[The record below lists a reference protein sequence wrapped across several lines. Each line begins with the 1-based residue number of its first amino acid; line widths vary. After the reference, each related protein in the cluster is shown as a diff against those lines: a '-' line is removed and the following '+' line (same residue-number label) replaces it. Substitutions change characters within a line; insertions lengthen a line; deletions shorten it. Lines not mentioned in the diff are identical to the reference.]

1 MNLTLQTV
9 KLKFLNQLLASFLL
23 VSPAFCADD
32 TSPHLGSSATVD
44 EPSRS
49 VTPLVTEGRAE
60 PVDSV
65 EAPSVV
71 EEDQAKTAETGT
83 ARSPNYAVT
92 IEMDSADAIILDVL
106 QKIRRHLAT
115 GKLKKL
121 KVELSPP
128 VTEYLI
134 NLIQNKESF
143 LLELQEKYQFELEL
157 IVPPGSTQVEF
168 RYRVTKKTMEEE
180 FSRPEL
186 PLEEEEEFSRPELPL
201 EEEEEFSRPELPLEE
216 GVTDLMDSADKLEAE
231 EKGREATMEADP
243 RDAFTFSGLRE
254 PALEEGA
261 TEPSDSE
268 ELPPVER
275 EGQDEMMEVTPK
287 DESLEESKNG
297 GFFNDILNNMSFV
310 QKAFWSQFDDDFPN
324 DDVVD
329 DSKSAFLGR
338 LKVES
343 SAVLNDRWSF
353 NASLLL
359 QGSTYEDDLRGVF
372 ARPGTNERKGRILEL
387 KEAYLTFE
395 EDEYDISLGKS
406 LNAVGLSE
414 LFSPA
419 NRFGLVDAIHPM
431 YLEELGLWK
440 ATFNYYVEDDSM
452 SYSLMPFH
460 ERSPRPDG
468 RSRWLGSSGDSTFF
482 ELDPELGIDP
492 EGNPQLEDEFRSS
505 TDLESWGHL
514 LQYNAVREGFDYFG
528 LVHYGPTLYSV
539 VKKEGGIDKKYNPLA
554 VTLAAGLAKTVEEW
568 KLYAEAAY
576 QNTLKSEDEDFVKY
590 VLGVSYRETEFAEKV
605 GLEEISPIIEYAGEI
620 VTNPQL
626 ADNFTVNSKKS
637 RPGRNTLFLRV
648 DFRRN
653 DKWTGVFAVAHNIP
667 TRDNFLTGLIQYS
680 YIDNLKF
687 NLERRMFSG
696 RDDTQ
701 FGRWEANDYI
711 GLNTEYKF

>member
-32 TSPHLGSSATVD
+32 TSPHLESPATVD
-44 EPSRS
+44 EPFRS
-49 VTPLVTEGRAE
+49 VTP
-60 PVDSV
+60 
-65 EAPSVV
+65 
-71 EEDQAKTAETGT
+71 
-83 ARSPNYAVT
+83 RSPNYAVT

-143 LLELQEKYQFELEL
+143 LLELQKKYQFELEL
-157 IVPPGSTQVEF
+157 IVPPGSTQVKF
-168 RYRVTKKTMEEE
+168 RYRVAKKTM
-180 FSRPEL
+180 
-186 PLEEEEEFSRPELPL
+186 
-201 EEEEEFSRPELPLEE
+201 EEEFSRPELPLEE

-395 EDEYDISLGKS
+395 EDEDDILLGKS

-431 YLEELGLWK
+431 YLEELGVWK
-440 ATFNYYVEDDSM
+440 ATFNYYVEDDSI
-452 SYSLMPFH
+452 SYSLLPFH

-468 RSRWLGSSGDSTFF
+468 RSRWLGSSDDSTFF
-482 ELDPELGIDP
+482 ELDPGLGIDP

-568 KLYAEAAY
+568 KLYTEAAY

-680 YIDNLKF
+680 YSDNLKF

>member
-1 MNLTLQTV
+1 MNLTLQTA
-9 KLKFLNQLLASFLL
+9 KWKFLNQLLASFLL

-32 TSPHLGSSATVD
+32 TSPHLESSATVD

-49 VTPLVTEGRAE
+49 VTPVVTEGRAE

-71 EEDQAKTAETGT
+71 EEGQAVTTETGT

-157 IVPPGSTQVEF
+157 IVPSGSTQVEF
-168 RYRVTKKTMEEE
+168 RYRVAKKTM
-180 FSRPEL
+180 
-186 PLEEEEEFSRPELPL
+186 EEEFSRPELPL

-231 EKGREATMEADP
+231 EKGREVKLEADS

-254 PALEEGA
+254 SALEKGA
-261 TEPSDSE
+261 TEPADS
-268 ELPPVER
+268 
-275 EGQDEMMEVTPK
+275 DEMMEVIPK
-287 DESLEESKNG
+287 IKSLEESKNG
-297 GFFNDILNNMSFV
+297 GVFNDILNNMSFV

-324 DDVVD
+324 DDVAD

-440 ATFNYYVEDDSM
+440 ATFNYYVEDDSI

-528 LVHYGPTLYSV
+528 LFHYGPTLYSV

-568 KLYAEAAY
+568 KLYTEAAY

-620 VTNPQL
+620 VTNPQQ

-680 YIDNLKF
+680 YSDNLKF

>member
-32 TSPHLGSSATVD
+32 NSPHLESSATVD
-44 EPSRS
+44 EPSRA
-49 VTPLVTEGRAE
+49 VTPVITEGRAE
-60 PVDSV
+60 SVDSV

-71 EEDQAKTAETGT
+71 EEDQAVTTETGT

-168 RYRVTKKTMEEE
+168 RYRVAKKTT
-180 FSRPEL
+180 
-186 PLEEEEEFSRPELPL
+186 
-201 EEEEEFSRPELPLEE
+201 EEEFSRPELPLEE

-431 YLEELGLWK
+431 YLEELGVWK
-440 ATFNYYVEDDSM
+440 ATFNYYVEDDSI

-568 KLYAEAAY
+568 KLYTEAAY

-680 YIDNLKF
+680 YSDNLKF

>member
-32 TSPHLGSSATVD
+32 TSPHLESPATVD

-49 VTPLVTEGRAE
+49 VTPIVTEGRAE

-71 EEDQAKTAETGT
+71 EEDQAKTTETGT

-106 QKIRRHLAT
+106 QKIRKHLAT

-168 RYRVTKKTMEEE
+168 RYRVAKKTM
-180 FSRPEL
+180 
-186 PLEEEEEFSRPELPL
+186 
-201 EEEEEFSRPELPLEE
+201 EEEFSRPELPLEE

-297 GFFNDILNNMSFV
+297 GVFNDILNNMSFV

-414 LFSPA
+414 MFSPA

-431 YLEELGLWK
+431 YLEELGVWK
-440 ATFNYYVEDDSM
+440 ATFNYYVEDDSI

-680 YIDNLKF
+680 HSDNLKF

>member
-1 MNLTLQTV
+1 
-9 KLKFLNQLLASFLL
+9 
-23 VSPAFCADD
+23 
-32 TSPHLGSSATVD
+32 
-44 EPSRS
+44 
-49 VTPLVTEGRAE
+49 
-60 PVDSV
+60 
-65 EAPSVV
+65 
-71 EEDQAKTAETGT
+71 
-83 ARSPNYAVT
+83 
-92 IEMDSADAIILDVL
+92 
-106 QKIRRHLAT
+106 
-115 GKLKKL
+115 
-121 KVELSPP
+121 
-128 VTEYLI
+128 
-134 NLIQNKESF
+134 
-143 LLELQEKYQFELEL
+143 
-157 IVPPGSTQVEF
+157 
-168 RYRVTKKTMEEE
+168 
-180 FSRPEL
+180 
-186 PLEEEEEFSRPELPL
+186 
-201 EEEEEFSRPELPLEE
+201 
-216 GVTDLMDSADKLEAE
+216 
-231 EKGREATMEADP
+231 
-243 RDAFTFSGLRE
+243 
-254 PALEEGA
+254 
-261 TEPSDSE
+261 
-268 ELPPVER
+268 
-275 EGQDEMMEVTPK
+275 
-287 DESLEESKNG
+287 
-297 GFFNDILNNMSFV
+297 MSFV

-440 ATFNYYVEDDSM
+440 ATFNYYVEDDSI

-568 KLYAEAAY
+568 KLYTEAAY

-680 YIDNLKF
+680 YSDNLKF

>member
-32 TSPHLGSSATVD
+32 TSPHLESPATVD
-44 EPSRS
+44 EPFRS
-49 VTPLVTEGRAE
+49 VTP
-60 PVDSV
+60 
-65 EAPSVV
+65 
-71 EEDQAKTAETGT
+71 
-83 ARSPNYAVT
+83 RSPNYAVT

-106 QKIRRHLAT
+106 QKIRKHLAT

-168 RYRVTKKTMEEE
+168 RYRVAKKTMEEE

-186 PLEEEEEFSRPELPL
+186 SL

-231 EKGREATMEADP
+231 AKGREATMEADP

-287 DESLEESKNG
+287 DESLEESKNE

-353 NASLLL
+353 STSLLL

-414 LFSPA
+414 MFSPA

-431 YLEELGLWK
+431 YLEELGVWK
-440 ATFNYYVEDDSM
+440 ATFNYYVEDDSI

-482 ELDPELGIDP
+482 ELDPELGLDP
-492 EGNPQLEDEFRSS
+492 NGNPKLEDEFRSS

-539 VKKEGGIDKKYNPLA
+539 VKKEDGINKKYNPLA
-554 VTLAAGLAKTVEEW
+554 VTLAAGLTKTVEEW

-680 YIDNLKF
+680 YSDNLKF

>member
-32 TSPHLGSSATVD
+32 TSPHLESPATVD
-44 EPSRS
+44 EPFRS
-49 VTPLVTEGRAE
+49 VTP
-60 PVDSV
+60 
-65 EAPSVV
+65 
-71 EEDQAKTAETGT
+71 
-83 ARSPNYAVT
+83 RSPNYAVT

-106 QKIRRHLAT
+106 QKIRKHLAT

-168 RYRVTKKTMEEE
+168 RYRVAKKTMEEE

-186 PLEEEEEFSRPELPL
+186 SLEEEEEFSRPELPL

-231 EKGREATMEADP
+231 AKGREATMEADP
-243 RDAFTFSGLRE
+243 RDAFTFSGIRE
-254 PALEEGA
+254 PALEEDA

-297 GFFNDILNNMSFV
+297 GFFNDIINNMSFV

-431 YLEELGLWK
+431 YLEELGVWK
-440 ATFNYYVEDDSM
+440 ATFNYYVEDDSI

-482 ELDPELGIDP
+482 ELDPELGLDP
-492 EGNPQLEDEFRSS
+492 NGNPKLEDEFRSS

-539 VKKEGGIDKKYNPLA
+539 VKKEDGINKKYNPLA
-554 VTLAAGLAKTVEEW
+554 VTLAAGLTKTVEEW

-653 DKWTGVFAVAHNIP
+653 DKWTGVFAVAHNISAA
-667 TRDNFLTGLIQYS
+667 DNFLTGLIQYS
-680 YIDNLKF
+680 YSDNLKF

>member
-49 VTPLVTEGRAE
+49 VTPVVTEGRVE

-106 QKIRRHLAT
+106 QKIRKHLAT

-168 RYRVTKKTMEEE
+168 RYRVAKKTTED
-180 FSRPEL
+180 
-186 PLEEEEEFSRPELPL
+186 EFSRPELPL

-216 GVTDLMDSADKLEAE
+216 GVTDLMDSADALEAE

-431 YLEELGLWK
+431 YLEELGVWK
-440 ATFNYYVEDDSM
+440 ATFNYYVEDDSI

-680 YIDNLKF
+680 YSDNLKF

>member
-32 TSPHLGSSATVD
+32 TSPHLESPATVD
-44 EPSRS
+44 EPFRS
-49 VTPLVTEGRAE
+49 ATP
-60 PVDSV
+60 
-65 EAPSVV
+65 
-71 EEDQAKTAETGT
+71 
-83 ARSPNYAVT
+83 RSPNYAVT

-168 RYRVTKKTMEEE
+168 RYRVAKKTT
-180 FSRPEL
+180 
-186 PLEEEEEFSRPELPL
+186 EEEFSRPELPL

-231 EKGREATMEADP
+231 EKGREATMETDP
-243 RDAFTFSGLRE
+243 RGAFTFSGLRE

-372 ARPGTNERKGRILEL
+372 ARPGTNERKGRIVEL

-431 YLEELGLWK
+431 YLEELGVWK
-440 ATFNYYVEDDSM
+440 ATFNYYVEDDSI

-568 KLYAEAAY
+568 KLYTEAAY

-680 YIDNLKF
+680 YSDNLKF

-696 RDDTQ
+696 RGDTQ

>member
-32 TSPHLGSSATVD
+32 TSPHLESPATVD
-44 EPSRS
+44 EPFRS
-49 VTPLVTEGRAE
+49 ATP
-60 PVDSV
+60 
-65 EAPSVV
+65 
-71 EEDQAKTAETGT
+71 
-83 ARSPNYAVT
+83 RSPNYAVT

-106 QKIRRHLAT
+106 QKIRKHLAT

-143 LLELQEKYQFELEL
+143 LLELQKKYQFELEL
-157 IVPPGSTQVEF
+157 IVPPGSTQVKF
-168 RYRVTKKTMEEE
+168 RYRVAKKTMEEE
-180 FSRPEL
+180 FSRPEM

-440 ATFNYYVEDDSM
+440 ATFNYYVEDDSI

-482 ELDPELGIDP
+482 ELDPGLGIDP

-554 VTLAAGLAKTVEEW
+554 VTLAAGLAKSVEEW
-568 KLYAEAAY
+568 KLYTEAAY

-626 ADNFTVNSKKS
+626 ADNFTVKSKKS

-680 YIDNLKF
+680 YSDNLKF

>member
-71 EEDQAKTAETGT
+71 EEDQVKTAENGT

-168 RYRVTKKTMEEE
+168 RYRVAKKTTED
-180 FSRPEL
+180 
-186 PLEEEEEFSRPELPL
+186 EFSRPELPL

-431 YLEELGLWK
+431 YLEELGVWK
-440 ATFNYYVEDDSM
+440 ATFNYYVEDDSI

-528 LVHYGPTLYSV
+528 LIHYGPTLYSV

-568 KLYAEAAY
+568 KLYTEAAY

-637 RPGRNTLFLRV
+637 RPGRNTLFLRI

-680 YIDNLKF
+680 YSDNLKF

>member
-44 EPSRS
+44 EPFRS
-49 VTPLVTEGRAE
+49 VTP
-60 PVDSV
+60 
-65 EAPSVV
+65 
-71 EEDQAKTAETGT
+71 
-83 ARSPNYAVT
+83 RSPNYAVT

-106 QKIRRHLAT
+106 QKIRKHLAT

-168 RYRVTKKTMEEE
+168 RYRVAKKTMEEE

-186 PLEEEEEFSRPELPL
+186 SL

-216 GVTDLMDSADKLEAE
+216 GVTDLMDSADALEAE
-231 EKGREATMEADP
+231 EKSQEATMEADP
-243 RDAFTFSGLRE
+243 RRDAFTFSGLRE

-353 NASLLL
+353 STSLLL

-431 YLEELGLWK
+431 HLEELGVWK
-440 ATFNYYVEDDSM
+440 ATFNYYVEDDSI

-482 ELDPELGIDP
+482 ELDPELGLDP
-492 EGNPQLEDEFRSS
+492 NGNPKLEDEFRSS

-648 DFRRN
+648 DFRKN

-680 YIDNLKF
+680 YSDNLKF

>member
-32 TSPHLGSSATVD
+32 TSPHMGSSATVD
-44 EPSRS
+44 EPRS
-49 VTPLVTEGRAE
+49 VTPAVTEGRAE

-71 EEDQAKTAETGT
+71 EEDQAKTTETGT

-106 QKIRRHLAT
+106 QKIRKHLAT

-143 LLELQEKYQFELEL
+143 LLELQKKYQFELEL

-168 RYRVTKKTMEEE
+168 RYRVAKKTM
-180 FSRPEL
+180 
-186 PLEEEEEFSRPELPL
+186 
-201 EEEEEFSRPELPLEE
+201 EEEFSRPELPLEE

-231 EKGREATMEADP
+231 AKGREATMEADP

-254 PALEEGA
+254 PALEEDA

-268 ELPPVER
+268 ELAPVER

-297 GFFNDILNNMSFV
+297 GFFNDIINNMSFV

-353 NASLLL
+353 STSLLL

-414 LFSPA
+414 MFSPA

-431 YLEELGLWK
+431 YLEELGVWK
-440 ATFNYYVEDDSM
+440 ATFNYYVEDDSI

-554 VTLAAGLAKTVEEW
+554 VTLAAGLTKTVEEW

-680 YIDNLKF
+680 YSDNLKF

>member
-9 KLKFLNQLLASFLL
+9 KLKFLKQLLASFLL

-49 VTPLVTEGRAE
+49 VTPAVTEGRAE

-71 EEDQAKTAETGT
+71 EEDQAKTAENGT

-168 RYRVTKKTMEEE
+168 RYRVAKKTM
-180 FSRPEL
+180 
-186 PLEEEEEFSRPELPL
+186 
-201 EEEEEFSRPELPLEE
+201 EEEFSRPELPLEE
-216 GVTDLMDSADKLEAE
+216 GVTDLMESADALEAE
-231 EKGREATMEADP
+231 EKGREVTMEADP

-261 TEPSDSE
+261 TEPADS
-268 ELPPVER
+268 
-275 EGQDEMMEVTPK
+275 DEMMEVTPK
-287 DESLEESKNG
+287 DEPLEESKSG

-324 DDVVD
+324 DDVAD

-440 ATFNYYVEDDSM
+440 ATFNYYVEDDSI

-680 YIDNLKF
+680 YSDNLKF

>member
-9 KLKFLNQLLASFLL
+9 KLKFLNQLLAFFLL

-32 TSPHLGSSATVD
+32 TSPHLESPATVD
-44 EPSRS
+44 EPFRS
-49 VTPLVTEGRAE
+49 VTP
-60 PVDSV
+60 
-65 EAPSVV
+65 
-71 EEDQAKTAETGT
+71 
-83 ARSPNYAVT
+83 RSPNYAVT

-106 QKIRRHLAT
+106 QKIRKHLAT

-168 RYRVTKKTMEEE
+168 RYRVAKKTMEEE

-186 PLEEEEEFSRPELPL
+186 SL

-231 EKGREATMEADP
+231 AKGREATMEADP
-243 RDAFTFSGLRE
+243 RDAFTFSGIRE
-254 PALEEGA
+254 PALEEDA

-297 GFFNDILNNMSFV
+297 GFFNDIINNMSFV

-353 NASLLL
+353 STSLLL

-431 YLEELGLWK
+431 YLEELGVWK
-440 ATFNYYVEDDSM
+440 ATFNYYVEDDSI

-482 ELDPELGIDP
+482 ELDP
-492 EGNPQLEDEFRSS
+492 
-505 TDLESWGHL
+505 
-514 LQYNAVREGFDYFG
+514 
-528 LVHYGPTLYSV
+528 
-539 VKKEGGIDKKYNPLA
+539 
-554 VTLAAGLAKTVEEW
+554 
-568 KLYAEAAY
+568 
-576 QNTLKSEDEDFVKY
+576 
-590 VLGVSYRETEFAEKV
+590 
-605 GLEEISPIIEYAGEI
+605 
-620 VTNPQL
+620 
-626 ADNFTVNSKKS
+626 
-637 RPGRNTLFLRV
+637 
-648 DFRRN
+648 
-653 DKWTGVFAVAHNIP
+653 
-667 TRDNFLTGLIQYS
+667 
-680 YIDNLKF
+680 
-687 NLERRMFSG
+687 
-696 RDDTQ
+696 
-701 FGRWEANDYI
+701 
-711 GLNTEYKF
+711 

>member
-44 EPSRS
+44 EPRS
-49 VTPLVTEGRAE
+49 VTPAVTEGRAE

-71 EEDQAKTAETGT
+71 EEDQAKTAENGT

-157 IVPPGSTQVEF
+157 IVPSGSTQVEF
-168 RYRVTKKTMEEE
+168 RYRVAKKTM
-180 FSRPEL
+180 
-186 PLEEEEEFSRPELPL
+186 EEEFSRPELPL

-287 DESLEESKNG
+287 DESLEESKSG
-297 GFFNDILNNMSFV
+297 GVFNDILNNMSFV

-324 DDVVD
+324 DDVAD

-440 ATFNYYVEDDSM
+440 ATFNYYVEDDSI

-528 LVHYGPTLYSV
+528 LFHYGPTLYSV

-568 KLYAEAAY
+568 KLYTEAAY

-620 VTNPQL
+620 VTNPQQ

-680 YIDNLKF
+680 YSDNLKF

>member
-32 TSPHLGSSATVD
+32 TSPHLESSATVD

-49 VTPLVTEGRAE
+49 VTPVVTEGRAE
-60 PVDSV
+60 PVNSV

-71 EEDQAKTAETGT
+71 EEDQAKTAENGT

-168 RYRVTKKTMEEE
+168 RYRVAKKTT
-180 FSRPEL
+180 
-186 PLEEEEEFSRPELPL
+186 
-201 EEEEEFSRPELPLEE
+201 EEEFSRPELPLEE

-431 YLEELGLWK
+431 YLEELGVWK
-440 ATFNYYVEDDSM
+440 ATFNYYVEDDSI

-528 LVHYGPTLYSV
+528 LLHYGPTLYSV

-568 KLYAEAAY
+568 KLYTEAAY

-680 YIDNLKF
+680 YSDNLKF